1 MNQPIYLIGAR
12 GCGKTTTG
20 EALARALG
28 YGFADTDRW
37 LFEQTQMTVAE
48 VVEKEGWPGFR
59 DRESEALQAVTLPA
73 TVVATGGGMVL
84 RDGNREFMR
93 QHGVVIYL
101 NVPVAV
107 LAQRLEA
114 FPEEGQRPTLTGKP
128 VTEEIAE
135 VLATR
140 DALYR
145 ACAHHVID
153 AADTPASVVSRIIAA
168 LQPAHAS

>member
-20 EALARALG
+20 EALARALS
-28 YGFADTDRW
+28 YGFADTDLW
-37 LFEQTQMTVAE
+37 LREHTQMTVAE

-59 DRESEALQAVTLPA
+59 ARESEALQAVTAPA

-84 RDGNREFMR
+84 RDENREFMR
-93 QHGVVIYL
+93 AHGVVIYL
-101 NVPVAV
+101 NVPVEV

-114 FPEEGQRPTLTGKP
+114 FPEAGQRPTLTGKP
-128 VTEEIAE
+128 VTEEIAD
-135 VLATR
+135 VLAVR

-145 ACAHHVID
+145 ECAHHVID
-153 AADTPASVVSRIIAA
+153 AADAPAVIVSRIIDA
-168 LQPAHAS
+168 LQVAHAS

>member
-20 EALARALG
+20 EALARTLG

-135 VLATR
+135 VLAVR

-153 AADTPASVVSRIIAA
+153 AADTPASVVSRIITA